1 MTSLQKNIISMI
13 LPFALWALE
22 INSQIVVSTTF
33 PSNQEI
39 NEEEN
44 LMGLIYSKS
53 SPSLAVE
60 VSGRVVEIIA
70 DVGDEVKA
78 GDILAKI
85 DSEKYNLQFSQ
96 AKAEIARLSALLV
109 NKELDLQ
116 RAEKLFKD
124 NLVSEEMMDRTKADF
139 NALKEQM
146 NAADAQLRNANRLI
160 EETNIKAPIESEVAI
175 KHIDAGDYVQPGMVV
190 YELVDTKNLKVDL
203 SFPEYLSPKLKKGL
217 EVRIT
222 SPTNPDEIVI
232 SKIKDIKPNI
242 DSRNKSL
249 TTIIDFENP
258 GTWLP
263 GASSRATV
271 VFSKFENAIV
281 VPQIS
286 VVRRSIG
293 EVIYVVKGDSVK
305 ETLVKT
311 GLRKEGY
318 IQILEG
324 ITLNDEIVKDGA
336 GFLADSSIIE
346 IVN

>member
-13 LPFALWALE
+13 LPFALWAFDA
-22 INSQIVVSTTF
+22 NSQIVVSSTF
-33 PSNQEI
+33 PSTQEI

-60 VSGRVVEIIA
+60 VSGRVVKIIA

-96 AKAEIARLSALLV
+96 VKAEIARLSALLV
-109 NKELDLQ
+109 NQELDLQ

-305 ETLVKT
+305 ETPVKT

>member
-13 LPFALWALE
+13 LPFALWAFDA
-22 INSQIVVSTTF
+22 NSQIVVSSTF
-33 PSNQEI
+33 PSTQEI

-60 VSGRVVEIIA
+60 VSGRVVKIIA

-160 EETNIKAPIESEVAI
+160 EETNIKAPIESEVAL

-346 IVN
+346 IIN

>member
-33 PSNQEI
+33 PSKQEI

-305 ETLVKT
+305 ETPVKT

>member
-13 LPFALWALE
+13 LPFALWAFDA
-22 INSQIVVSTTF
+22 NSQIVVSSTF
-33 PSNQEI
+33 PSTQEI

-60 VSGRVVEIIA
+60 VSGRVVKIIA

-324 ITLNDEIVKDGA
+324 IALNDEIVKDGA
-336 GFLADSSIIE
+336 GFLTDSSIIE

>member
-13 LPFALWALE
+13 LPFALWAFDA
-22 INSQIVVSTTF
+22 NSQIVVSSTF
-33 PSNQEI
+33 PSTQEI

-60 VSGRVVEIIA
+60 VSGRVVKIIA

>member
-1 MTSLQKNIISMI
+1 MTSLEKNIIAI
-13 LPFALWALE
+13 IIPFALWTYNA
-22 INSQIVVSTTF
+22 NSQIVVSSTF
-33 PSNQEI
+33 PNTQEI
-39 NEEEN
+39 DEEEN

-60 VSGRVVEIIA
+60 VSGRVVEIVA

-85 DSEKYNLQFSQ
+85 DSEKYDLQFSQ

-109 NKELDLQ
+109 SQELDLQ
-116 RAEKLFKD
+116 RVEKLFKD

-146 NAADAQLRNANRLI
+146 NAADAQLRNAKRLI

-175 KHIDAGDYVQPGMVV
+175 KHIDTGDYVQPGMVV

-222 SPTNPDEIVI
+222 SPTNPDEVVI
-232 SKIKDIKPNI
+232 SKIRDIKPNI
-242 DSRNKSL
+242 DPRNKSL

-271 VFSKFENAIV
+271 VFSKFQNAIV

-293 EVIYVVKGDSVK
+293 EVIYVVKGNTVK
-305 ETLVKT
+305 ETPVIT

-318 IQILEG
+318 VQILEG

-336 GFLADSSIIE
+336 GFLTDSSIIE

>member
-1 MTSLQKNIISMI
+1 MTSLLKRIMLMI
-13 LPFALWALE
+13 LPFVLFTFGV
-22 INSQIVVSTTF
+22 NSQIVVSTTF
-33 PSNQEI
+33 PTTQEM

-44 LMGLIYSKS
+44 LLGLIYSRS

-78 GDILAKI
+78 GDILARI
-85 DSEKYNLQFSQ
+85 DSEKYNLQHSQ
-96 AKAEIARLSALLV
+96 AKAEIARLDALLM
-109 NKELDLQ
+109 NQELDLQ

-124 NLVSEEMMDRTKADF
+124 NLVSEEMMGRTKADF

-146 NAADAQLRNANRLI
+146 NAADAQLRNAKRLI
-160 EETNIKAPIESEVAI
+160 EETNIKAPIESEVSI
-175 KHIDAGDYVQPGMVV
+175 KHIDAGDYVQPGMIV
-190 YELVDTKNLKVDL
+190 YELVDTKNLRVDL
-203 SFPEYLSPKLKKGL
+203 SFPEYLSPKLRRGL
-217 EVRIT
+217 EVVIT
-222 SPTNPDEIVI
+222 SPTNPNETVV

-242 DSRNKSL
+242 DARNKSL
-249 TTIIDFENP
+249 TTIIEFENP

-271 VFSKFENAIV
+271 VFSKFEDAIV

-286 VVRRSIG
+286 VVRRSMG
-293 EVIYVVKGDSVK
+293 EVIYVVKENTVK
-305 ETLVKT
+305 EIPVKT

-336 GFLADSSIIE
+336 GFLTDSSIIE

>member
-13 LPFALWALE
+13 LPFALWALDG
-22 INSQIVVSTTF
+22 NSQIVVSSTF
-33 PSNQEI
+33 PSTQEI

-60 VSGRVVEIIA
+60 VSGRVVKIIA

-336 GFLADSSIIE
+336 GFLTNSSIIE

>member
-13 LPFALWALE
+13 LPFALWAFDA
-22 INSQIVVSTTF
+22 NSQIVVSSTF
-33 PSNQEI
+33 PSTQEI

-60 VSGRVVEIIA
+60 VSGRVVKIIA

-336 GFLADSSIIE
+336 GFLTDSSIIE
-346 IVN
+346 IIN

>member
-13 LPFALWALE
+13 LPFALWAFDA
-22 INSQIVVSTTF
+22 NSQIVVSSTF
-33 PSNQEI
+33 PSTQEI

-60 VSGRVVEIIA
+60 VSGRVVKIIA

-109 NKELDLQ
+109 NQELDLK

-217 EVRIT
+217 EVHIT
-222 SPTNPDEIVI
+222 SPTNPDEVVI
-232 SKIKDIKPNI
+232 SKIRDIKPNI

-305 ETLVKT
+305 ETPVKT

>member
-13 LPFALWALE
+13 LPFALWAFDA
-22 INSQIVVSTTF
+22 NSQIVVSSTF
-33 PSNQEI
+33 PSTQEI

-60 VSGRVVEIIA
+60 VSGRVVKIIA
-70 DVGDEVKA
+70 DVGDKVKA

-175 KHIDAGDYVQPGMVV
+175 KHIDAGDYVQPGMGV

-305 ETLVKT
+305 ETPVKT

>member
-13 LPFALWALE
+13 LPFALWAFDA
-22 INSQIVVSTTF
+22 NSQIVVSSTF
-33 PSNQEI
+33 PSTQEI

-60 VSGRVVEIIA
+60 VSGRVVKIIA
-70 DVGDEVKA
+70 DVGDKVKA

-175 KHIDAGDYVQPGMVV
+175 KHIDAGDYVEPGMVV

-324 ITLNDEIVKDGA
+324 IRLNDEIVKDGA

>member
-70 DVGDEVKA
+70 DVGDKVKA

-109 NKELDLQ
+109 NQELDLK

-305 ETLVKT
+305 ETPVKT

-336 GFLADSSIIE
+336 GFLADSSVIE

>member
-13 LPFALWALE
+13 LPFALWAFDA
-22 INSQIVVSTTF
+22 NSQIVVSSTF
-33 PSNQEI
+33 PSTQEI

-60 VSGRVVEIIA
+60 VSGRVVKIIA

-109 NKELDLQ
+109 NQELDLK

-305 ETLVKT
+305 ETPVKT

-324 ITLNDEIVKDGA
+324 IALNDEIVKDGA
-336 GFLADSSIIE
+336 GFLTDSSIIE

>member
-13 LPFALWALE
+13 LPFALWAFDA
-22 INSQIVVSTTF
+22 NSQIVVSSTF
-33 PSNQEI
+33 PSTQEI

-60 VSGRVVEIIA
+60 VSGRVVKIIA

-96 AKAEIARLSALLV
+96 VKAEIARLSALLV

-160 EETNIKAPIESEVAI
+160 EETNIKAPIESEIAI
-175 KHIDAGDYVQPGMVV
+175 KHIDKGDYVQPGMVV

-305 ETLVKT
+305 ETPVKT

>member
-13 LPFALWALE
+13 LPFALWAFDA
-22 INSQIVVSTTF
+22 NSQIVVSSTF
-33 PSNQEI
+33 PSTQEI

-60 VSGRVVEIIA
+60 VSGRVVKIIA
-70 DVGDEVKA
+70 DVGDKVKA

-109 NKELDLQ
+109 NQELDLK

-146 NAADAQLRNANRLI
+146 NAADAQLRNTKRLI
-160 EETNIKAPIESEVAI
+160 EETNIKAPIKSEVAI

-305 ETLVKT
+305 ETPVKT

>member
-13 LPFALWALE
+13 LPFALWAFDA
-22 INSQIVVSTTF
+22 NSQIVVSSTF
-33 PSNQEI
+33 PSTQEI

-60 VSGRVVEIIA
+60 VSGRVVKIIA

-109 NKELDLQ
+109 NQELDLK

-324 ITLNDEIVKDGA
+324 IALNDEIVKDGA
-336 GFLADSSIIE
+336 GFLTDSSIIE

>member
-33 PSNQEI
+33 PDKQEI

-305 ETLVKT
+305 ETPVKT

>member
-60 VSGRVVEIIA
+60 VSGRVGEIIA

-85 DSEKYNLQFSQ
+85 DSEKYNLHFSQ

-109 NKELDLQ
+109 NQELDLK

-146 NAADAQLRNANRLI
+146 NAADAQLRNTKRLI
-160 EETNIKAPIESEVAI
+160 EETNIKAPIKSEVAI

-232 SKIKDIKPNI
+232 SKIRDIKPNI

-271 VFSKFENAIV
+271 VFSKF
-281 VPQIS
+281 
-286 VVRRSIG
+286 
-293 EVIYVVKGDSVK
+293 
-305 ETLVKT
+305 
-311 GLRKEGY
+311 
-318 IQILEG
+318 
-324 ITLNDEIVKDGA
+324 
-336 GFLADSSIIE
+336 
-346 IVN
+346 

>member
-1 MTSLQKNIISMI
+1 MTSLHKRIIPII
-13 LPFALWALE
+13 LPFALFA
-22 INSQIVVSTTF
+22 IGANSQIVVSTTY
-33 PSNQEI
+33 PSTQEM
-39 NEEEN
+39 NEEED

-78 GDILAKI
+78 GDILARI

-109 NKELDLQ
+109 NQQLDLQ

-124 NLVSEEMMDRTKADF
+124 NLVSEEMMDRTRAEF

-146 NAADAQLRNANRLI
+146 NAADAQLLNAKRLI
-160 EETNIKAPIESEVAI
+160 EETNIKAPIDSEVAT
-175 KHIDAGDYVQPGMVV
+175 KYIDAGDYVQPGMVV

-222 SPTNPDEIVI
+222 SPTNPNEVVV
-232 SKIKDIKPNI
+232 SKISDIKPNI
-242 DSRNKSL
+242 DARNKSL
-249 TTIIDFENP
+249 TTIINFENP

-271 VFSKFENAIV
+271 IFSKFENAIV

-293 EVIYVVKGDSVK
+293 EVIYVVNGDKVK
-305 ETLVKT
+305 ETPVRT
-311 GLRKEGY
+311 GLRQEGY

-324 ITLNDEIVKDGA
+324 ITIEDEIVKDGA
-336 GFLADSSIIE
+336 GFLTDSSIIE
-346 IVN
+346 IIN